1 MVGFSGIRIRSFKIC
16 CIPIFHKEKTKQHK
30 KTVQTLRRAL
40 TLFSLMAFWASSTQL
55 HRVRFEFLFA
65 TTAAGM
71 DIDDKA
77 QEANA
82 KGESECNQ
90 KKFT

>member
-1 MVGFSGIRIRSFKIC
+1 
-16 CIPIFHKEKTKQHK
+16 
-30 KTVQTLRRAL
+30 
-40 TLFSLMAFWASSTQL
+40 MAFWASSAQL
-55 HRVRFEFLFA
+55 HRVCFEFFFA

-71 DIDDKA
+71 DTDDKA